1 MLEVLA
7 MKTFKLYEHYTST
20 VDKNLIICLD
30 TEEIN
35 DKLYPSDY
43 VYTEQDMYNI
53 PHIHCDFIDTFS
65 SKEKLV
71 TLVTTYVTDNF
82 YYKNE
87 ERKKQ
92 IITNFIKEVMA
103 EVDKY
108 N

>member
-1 MLEVLA
+1 
-7 MKTFKLYEHYTST
+7 MKTFKLYEHYTSP

-43 VYTEQDMYNI
+43 VYTEQNMYNI

>member
-1 MLEVLA
+1 
-7 MKTFKLYEHYTST
+7 
-20 VDKNLIICLD
+20 
-30 TEEIN
+30 
-35 DKLYPSDY
+35 
-43 VYTEQDMYNI
+43 MYNI

-108 N
+108 NQES

>member
-1 MLEVLA
+1 MR
-7 MKTFKLYEHYTST
+7 TYKLYEHYTSP

-35 DKLYPSDY
+35 DKLYPSNY
-43 VYTEQDMYNI
+43 VYTEEDMCNI
-53 PHIHCDFIDTFS
+53 PHTHCDFIDTFS